1 MLICRKPGL
10 GISVLISI
18 IRAAGEE
25 AGGMEEVAGAVVEE
39 VAAAGVEVVA
49 VGGGFHGLDAAAT
62 RPKTSSKTLSSKT
75 PSSKAKAA
83 LGLMW

>member
-1 MLICRKPGL
+1 MQICRKPGL

-18 IRAAGEE
+18 IRVAGEE
-25 AGGMEEVAGAVVEE
+25 AAGAVVEE
-39 VAAAGVEVVA
+39 EVAAGAEVVA

-62 RPKTSSKTLSSKT
+62 RPKTSSKTPSSKT